1 MSPSEVDPDERK
13 PLSNKER
20 QRKARQRKKKYYE
33 ELEDKVKFLENKIKN
48 LVNQVEQYRSKIF
61 MYENNDMCQKSW
73 DNTDDATTCRREE
86 FSLID
91 EVINYVNK
99 LPDTITIQDQEE
111 FVDNYGPFGKKKIKV
126 LDDSFD
132 WIIKNLIHDQHRLW
146 FAVVDRIDFEL
157 SWDLFKKY
165 QKMKKYEVRS
175 NIHTPHG
182 YFHSNKWAVQ
192 YLNTSE

>member
-33 ELEDKVKFLENKIKN
+33 ELEDKVKFLENKIKD

-73 DNTDDATTCRREE
+73 DNTDDDTTCRKEE

-146 FAVVDRIDFEL
+146 FAVADRIDFEL
-157 SWDLFKKY
+157 SCEVFKKY
-165 QKMKKYEVRS
+165 QKMKKYEVS
-175 NIHTPHG
+175 TAQLFNFCSFQICK
-182 YFHSNKWAVQ
+182 SSLVSW
-192 YLNTSE
+192 